1 MSHAASLDPA
11 LRRVRQGSEMA
22 ALRALH
28 RFGRLSR
35 ADLARVLGLNRSSSG
50 HIVAALTAE
59 GLVREVADAP
69 DGAERAA
76 KGRAGRPGI
85 LLELQ
90 PDAVFFAGVEIGVEH
105 ISFVAIDL
113 SGTIVAQRIAAFD
126 APAAGLDDAFE
137 TAARLA
143 ADALPTDGWARC
155 EGFGIAIPA
164 QMERG
169 GRVRVAPLLGWR
181 DVHPAALM
189 RAHLPDNVP
198 VAAENDANAFAIGD
212 AYGRDAARPGVTLAL
227 VLETGVGGG
236 ILVDGALFRGGH
248 GLAGE
253 IGHLLVPAGDGAWRR
268 LEELVGLEGVLSAW
282 RASAPDGAA
291 TLEAFLSEVQD
302 RAPGAVAIAEGWARA
317 LAFGLSQGCRLV
329 DPDQIVLGGSLA
341 ALYPLVGA
349 RVAAHWARIQDPGFP
364 MPGIVVNADPTF
376 GAAFGAAC
384 ILHQRFLAADA
395 EPAHV

>member
-11 LRRVRQGSEMA
+11 PRRVRQGSEMA

-50 HIVAALTAE
+50 HIVAALTAD
-59 GLVREVADAP
+59 GLVREVEGGGEG
-69 DGAERAA
+69 GARTGR
-76 KGRAGRPGI
+76 GRAGRPGI

-113 SGTIVAQRIAAFD
+113 SAAIIATRVEAFD
-126 APAAGLDDAFE
+126 APAAGLEAAFE

-143 ADALPTDGWARC
+143 TEALPRDGWARC

-164 QMERG
+164 QMERT

-189 RAHLPDNVP
+189 RAHIPSTVP
-198 VAAENDANAFAIGD
+198 VVAENDANAFAIGD

-227 VLETGVGGG
+227 VLESGVGGG

-253 IGHLLVPAGDGAWRR
+253 IGHLLVPGEDGALSR
-268 LEELVGLEGVLSAW
+268 LEELVGLEGVLAAY
-282 RASAPDGAA
+282 RRIAPEGAA
-291 TLEAFLSEVQD
+291 TLDGFLGEVKD

-317 LAFGLSQGCRLV
+317 LAFGLAQGCRLV

-349 RVAAHWARIQDPGFP
+349 RVAAHWARIQDAGFP
-364 MPGIVVNADPTF
+364 LPGIVVNANPTF

-384 ILHQRFLAADA
+384 ILHQRFLATDA
-395 EPAHV
+395 EPTNA

>member
-1 MSHAASLDPA
+1 
-11 LRRVRQGSEMA
+11 MA

-28 RFGRLSR
+28 RHGRLSR

-50 HIVAALTAE
+50 HIVTALAAE
-59 GLVREVADAP
+59 GLVREVADGGEGAARAGRAQ
-69 DGAERAA
+69 DGVGPGGR
-76 KGRAGRPGI
+76 GRAGRPGI
-85 LLELQ
+85 LLELR

-105 ISFVAIDL
+105 ISFVAVDL
-113 SGTIVAQRIAAFD
+113 SATVIARRLEAFD
-126 APAAGLDDAFE
+126 APAAGLEAAFR

-143 ADALPTDGWARC
+143 GEALPADGWARC

-164 QMERG
+164 QMERS
-169 GRVRVAPLLGWR
+169 GRVRNAPLLGWR

-189 RAHLPDNVP
+189 RAHLPASVP
-198 VAAENDANAFAIGD
+198 VVAENDANAFAIGD

-236 ILVDGALFRGGH
+236 ILVDGTLFRGGH

-253 IGHLLVPAGDGAWRR
+253 IGHLLLPEAAGAPRR
-268 LEELVGLEGVLSAW
+268 LEELVGLEGILSAY
-282 RASAPDGAA
+282 RAAAPEGAA
-291 TLEAFLSEVQD
+291 TLAGFLGEVKD

-317 LAFGLSQGCRLV
+317 MAFGLAQGCRLV

-364 MPGIVVNADPTF
+364 LPGIVVNADPTF

-384 ILHQRFLAADA
+384 ILHQRFLAGEA
-395 EPAHV
+395 EPAGA

>member
-1 MSHAASLDPA
+1 
-11 LRRVRQGSEMA
+11 MA

-50 HIVAALTAE
+50 HIVTALIAE
-59 GLVREVADAP
+59 GLVREVDDKT
-69 DGAERAA
+69 DGPSR
-76 KGRAGRPGI
+76 GGRIRAGRPGI
-85 LLELQ
+85 LLELR
-90 PDAVFFAGVEIGVEH
+90 PDAVVFAGVEIGVEH

-113 SGTIVAQRIAAFD
+113 SATVIARRLQPFAASD
-126 APAAGLDDAFE
+126 AGLDAAFE
-137 TAARLA
+137 AAARLA
-143 ADALPTDGWARC
+143 TEVLPAEGWTRC

-181 DVHPAALM
+181 DVHPAAMM
-189 RAHLPDNVP
+189 RAHLPAEVP
-198 VAAENDANAFAIGD
+198 LVAENDANAFAIGD

-227 VLETGVGGG
+227 VLESGVGGG

-253 IGHLLVPAGDGAWRR
+253 IGHLLLPQPDGALLR
-268 LEELVGLEGVLSAW
+268 LEELVGLEGVLSAY
-282 RASAPDGAA
+282 RASLPDGEA
-291 TLEAFLSEVQD
+291 TLEAFLGEVKD
-302 RAPGAVAIAEGWARA
+302 RAPGAVAIAEGWARS
-317 LAFGLSQGCRLV
+317 LAFGLAQACRLV

-349 RVAAHWARIQDPGFP
+349 RVAAHWARIQDAGFP
-364 MPGIVVNADPTF
+364 LPGIVVNADPSF

-395 EPAHV
+395 EPANA